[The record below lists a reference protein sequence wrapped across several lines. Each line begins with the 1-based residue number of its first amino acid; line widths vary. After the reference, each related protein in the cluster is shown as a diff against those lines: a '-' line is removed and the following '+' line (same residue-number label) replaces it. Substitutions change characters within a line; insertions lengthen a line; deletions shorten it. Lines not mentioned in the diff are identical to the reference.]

1 MNSYKDL
8 VKQHPRYLLYA
19 LLHTSASGFG
29 QTFFFSLFV
38 TPICAYY
45 QLERGFYGGMYG
57 LASVV
62 SAGLLFFTGPVI
74 DRVNVRNFSLFTTLV
89 AASGCFIMGTRPSVE
104 LFFVGVVLLRHGGQG
119 LMPHISST
127 SIARFFA
134 GVRGRALSIANLGFS
149 LGEGTLP
156 ALMGYLLT
164 KLDWSQIFLGCGVFL
179 VVVFIPISQLLLSRN
194 DVFLTP
200 IPRDKSND
208 TTTDKSNSAWRL
220 VLRSKYFFMVLPICM
235 SAPGLLTGFIFYQS
249 AIAEENNWSFLW
261 VSSCF
266 AGFALARVFSSFSA
280 GPLIDRFSAK
290 SLLPFYVIP
299 MITGFVC
306 LLTIPNQFAVLL
318 FWMAGGISVGL
329 GSTIKQAIWAEVFP
343 VYCLGAI
350 KSIMGPVVVFATAIT
365 PPLFGWAL
373 DSGYVIDDLLLVSI
387 LFTVASIGLALLAA
401 RYTVDT
407 QSVRS

>member
-1 MNSYKDL
+1 
-8 VKQHPRYLLYA
+8 V
-19 LLHTSASGFG
+19 
-29 QTFFFSLFV
+29 
-38 TPICAYY
+38 I
-45 QLERGFYGGMYG
+45 
-57 LASVV
+57 
-62 SAGLLFFTGPVI
+62 SAGLLFVTGPVI
-74 DRVNVRNFSLFTTLV
+74 DRVNVRYFSLFTTLI
-89 AASGCFIMGTRPSVE
+89 AASGCLIMGMKPSPEV
-104 LFFVGVVLLRHGGQG
+104 FFVGVVLLRHGGQG

-179 VVVFIPISQLLLSRN
+179 VVIFIPISQLLISRS

-200 IPRDKSND
+200 IPRDKNDSNTND
-208 TTTDKSNSAWRL
+208 RSKSAWRM

-280 GPLIDRFSAK
+280 GPLIDRFTAK

-299 MITGFVC
+299 MIAGFIC
-306 LLTIPNQFAVLL
+306 LLTISSQLAALL
-318 FWMAGGISVGL
+318 FWIAGGISVGL

-350 KSIMGPVVVFATAIT
+350 KSIMGPVIVFATAVT
-365 PPLFGWAL
+365 PPIFGWAL
-373 DSGYVIDDLLLVSI
+373 DYGYTVNNLLVVSVGY
-387 LFTVASIGLALLAA
+387 TVIAIGLAVVAG
-401 RYTVDT
+401 RVMTE
-407 QSVRS
+407 SVT